1 MRYGEIPVKDVK
13 QEVEDD
19 ILNILLEE
27 KKIVKVTD
35 EMYTL
40 SAYMDEAKEKIRAS
54 LAEDPV
60 ITIRAGAGHVPDEP
74 EERQADPGV
83 HGQHQGDKEDGRGK

>member
-1 MRYGEIPVKDVK
+1 M
-13 QEVEDD
+13 
-19 ILNILLEE
+19 
-27 KKIVKVTD
+27 KVTD

-60 ITIRAGAGHVPDEP
+60 ITIAQVRDMFQTSRKR
-74 EERQADPGV
+74 RQADPGV
-83 HGQHQGDKEDGRGK
+83 HGQHQGNKEDGRGK

>member
-1 MRYGEIPVKDVK
+1 MKDVK

-60 ITIRAGAGHVPDEP
+60 ITIAQVREMFQTSRKSAKPILEYMDSIKVTKKTGAES
-74 EERQADPGV
+74 ERVAY
-83 HGQHQGDKEDGRGK
+83 